1 MIHFN
6 PDTRT
11 FNLVLQSSVY
21 AMQVDAK
28 GRLLHLAWGP
38 RPVAVDE
45 LLSGRLRPTLSDHAS
60 FEFQTRRD
68 EILTF
73 GDTTNHEVT
82 LKANFTALPDPLPA
96 GDAPHLPIRDVRLRY
111 VSHEIVTDAQPGFAP
126 THGLP
131 TQNGEPRET
140 LRIKLDDPVQP
151 LVVTLCYRLTPAQD
165 IIERWLE
172 LENRGDEPIEIEQLF
187 FAALHLPNGT
197 TELTSVSGAWAQ
209 EFQTQRERLPIGRRI
224 IEHRSVQTGHAANPF
239 FMLNWPGQAWE
250 AHGTVYFGA
259 LAYSGSWQLGF
270 EQLPSS
276 DVRVHGG
283 YHPTDFGLTLAA
295 GAQYKTLALI
305 CGVCD
310 EGWGGVSRRL
320 HAFTCERILPV
331 PNLAVADVPAA
342 PPTVLAGLSLN
353 EETTAV
359 EESGTVKRPATAA
372 GRPASA
378 HYRPILYNSWEATYF
393 GITEQNQ
400 VELAQKA
407 AAVGV
412 EMFCLDDG
420 WFGGRRFDVAG
431 LGDWTVSPDVFPN
444 GLEPLIAEVN
454 RLGMDF
460 GLWVEPEMVNPD
472 SDLYRAHPEW
482 VLHFPGRPRT
492 EARCQ
497 LILDFGREEVV
508 AYIFNALDSLLAQ
521 YNIAFIK
528 WDMNRNVS
536 EPGSVV
542 GKAIWQAHVAG
553 VYGIIDRLRA
563 KYPHVAFESC
573 AGGGGRVDLGILGR
587 TDQVWTSDNTDALD
601 RLRIQEGFSLAYP
614 VRVMT
619 AWVTHEKNH
628 QTGRFHELSTRFD
641 VAMRG
646 ALGIGASLNGLDDAE
661 LKEYASY
668 IAFYKRIRHIVQG
681 GDLYRLER
689 LEEAGASTILYVLPD
704 GSEAVYSVVVHSH
717 KLGQF
722 RRMVPLRG
730 LIPSATYEILDRFEK
745 VRLTATGYELMV
757 QGMGGDEDCR
767 SGYSCTLHI
776 RRLEAGD

>member
-6 PDTRT
+6 ADTQT
-11 FNLVLQSSVY
+11 FNLILHSSIY
-21 AMQVDAK
+21 AIQVDAK

-38 RPVAVDE
+38 RPVDADGV
-45 LLSGRLRPTLSDHAS
+45 LFGKLRPAPSNHAS
-60 FEFQTRRD
+60 FEFQARRD
-68 EILTF
+68 EIITF

-82 LKANFTALPDPLPA
+82 LKASFATLPDPLPT

-111 VSHEIVTDAQPGFAP
+111 VSYEIVTDAQPGFAQ

-131 TQNGEPRET
+131 TVNSQPRET
-140 LRIKLDDPVQP
+140 LRIKLADPVQP
-151 LVVTLCYRLTPAQD
+151 LTATLCYRLTPAQD

-172 LENRGDEPIEIEQLF
+172 LENTGDEPIEIEQLF
-187 FAALHLPNGT
+187 FATLHLPNGT
-197 TELTSVSGAWAQ
+197 AELTSVSGAWAQ
-209 EFQTQRERLPIGRRI
+209 EFQTQREQLPIGRRV

-239 FMLNWPGQAWE
+239 FLLNRPGQAWE
-250 AHGTVYFGA
+250 EHGTVYFGA
-259 LAYSGSWQLGF
+259 LAYSGRWQLGF
-270 EQLPSS
+270 EQLPST

-283 YHPTDFGLTLAA
+283 YHPADFGLTLAA
-295 GAQYKTLALI
+295 GAQHKTPTFV
-305 CGVCD
+305 CGVCA
-310 EGWGGVSRRL
+310 EGWGGASRRL
-320 HAFTCERILPV
+320 HAFTRERILPV
-331 PNLAVADVPAA
+331 AVADIGASCAAA
-342 PPTVLAGLSLN
+342 PTELQEKATSLS
-353 EETTAV
+353 EGADSMQEG
-359 EESGTVKRPATAA
+359 GTVRRPATA
-372 GRPASA
+372 SEF
-378 HYRPILYNSWEATYF
+378 RPILYNSWEATYF

-400 VELAQKA
+400 IELAQKA
-407 AAVGV
+407 AAIGV
-412 EMFCLDDG
+412 ELFCLDDG

-536 EPGSVV
+536 EPGSVA

-563 KYPHVAFESC
+563 KYLHLTIESC

-587 TDQVWTSDNTDALD
+587 TDQVWPSDNTDALD
-601 RLRIQEGFSLAYP
+601 RVRIQEGFSLAYP
-614 VRVMT
+614 ARVMT

-646 ALGIGASLNGLDDAE
+646 ALGIGASLNGLGEAE
-661 LKEYASY
+661 LKTYASY

-704 GSEAVYSVVVHSH
+704 GSEVVYSVVVHSH

-730 LIPSATYEILDRFEK
+730 LIPSATYEVLDRFEK
-745 VRLTATGYELMV
+745 VRLTAVGYELMV
-757 QGMGGDEDCR
+757 QGIPGDEDGR
-767 SGYSCTLHI
+767 SGHSRTLHI
-776 RRLEAGD
+776 KQKKLEKSR

>member
-11 FNLVLQSSVY
+11 FNLILQSSVF
-21 AMQVDAK
+21 AMQVDNK
-28 GRLLHLAWGP
+28 DRLVHLVWGP
-38 RPVAVDE
+38 RPAGTEEDG
-45 LLSGRLRPTLSDHAS
+45 LLSGRLKPTLSDHAS

-68 EILTF
+68 EIVTF
-73 GDTTNHEVT
+73 GDTTTHEVT
-82 LKANFTALPDPLPA
+82 IKASFSTLPGQISDEE
-96 GDAPHLPIRDVRLRY
+96 APHLPIRDVRLRY
-111 VSHEIVTDAQPGFAP
+111 VSHEVVTDAKPGLAP
-126 THGLP
+126 AHGLP
-131 TQNGEPRET
+131 KQNSEPRET
-140 LRIKLDDPVQP
+140 LRIRLADTVQP
-151 LVVTLCYRLTPAQD
+151 LVVTLCYRLTPMQD

-172 LENRGDEPIEIEQLF
+172 LENDGDTPIEIEQLNF
-187 FAALHLPNGT
+187 GVLHLPNGT

-209 EFQTQRERLPIGRRI
+209 EFQAQRERLPLGRRVV
-224 IEHRSVQTGHAANPF
+224 EHRSLQTGHAANPF
-239 FMLNWPGQAWE
+239 FLLNRPGQAWE
-250 AHGTVYFGA
+250 EHGTVYFGA
-259 LAYSGSWQLGF
+259 VAYSGSWQLTF
-270 EQLPSS
+270 EQLPGT
-276 DVRVHGG
+276 DVRIHGG
-283 YHPTDFGLTLAA
+283 YHPVDFGLTLAA
-295 GAQYKTLALI
+295 GEQHKTPALV
-305 CGVCD
+305 CGVSD
-310 EGWGGVSRRL
+310 NGWGGASRRL
-320 HAFTCERILPV
+320 HAFTHERILPV
-331 PNLAVADVPAA
+331 PVAGVPAA
-342 PPTVLAGLSLN
+342 PPPHLA
-353 EETTAV
+353 EESTKDKISAAQ
-359 EESGTVKRPATAA
+359 ESGTV
-372 GRPASA
+372 GRPAA
-378 HYRPILYNSWEATYF
+378 AQTGDFRPILYNSWEATYF
-393 GITEQNQ
+393 GITEENQ
-400 VELAQKA
+400 IELAQKA
-407 AAVGV
+407 AAIGV
-412 EMFCLDDG
+412 ELFCVDDG

-444 GLEPLIAEVN
+444 GLEPLISEVN
-454 RLGMDF
+454 RLGMAF

-497 LILDFGREEVV
+497 LILDYGRPEVID
-508 AYIFNALDSLLAQ
+508 YIFNALDSLLAQ
-521 YNIAFIK
+521 HNIAFIK

-536 EPGSVV
+536 EPGSVA

-563 KYPHVAFESC
+563 KYPHLTIESC
-573 AGGGGRVDLGILGR
+573 SGGGGRVDLGILAR

-601 RLRIQEGFSLAYP
+601 RIRIQEGFSLAYP
-614 VRVMT
+614 ARVME

-628 QTGRFHELSTRFD
+628 QTDRFHELSTRFD

-646 ALGIGASLNGLDDAE
+646 ALGIGASLNALSDDE

-689 LEEAGASTILYVLPD
+689 LEEADASTILYVLPD

-730 LIPSATYEILDRFEK
+730 LIPSATYKVLDRFEK

-757 QGMGGDEDCR
+757 QGIPGDEDGR
-767 SGYSCTLHI
+767 SGHSRTLHI
-776 RRLEAGD
+776 KRLEI

>member
-11 FNLVLQSSVY
+11 FNLILHSSIY
-21 AMQVDAK
+21 AMQVDNK
-28 GRLLHLAWGP
+28 GRLVHLAWGP
-38 RPVAVDE
+38 RPVGGE
-45 LLSGRLRPTLSDHAS
+45 GMLSGKIRPTLSDHAS

-68 EILTF
+68 ELLTF
-73 GDTTNHEVT
+73 GDTTTHEVT
-82 LKANFTALPDPLPA
+82 LKANFATLPDPLPN

-111 VSHEIVTDAQPGFAP
+111 VSHEVVTNAQPGLAP
-126 THGLP
+126 AHGLP
-131 TQNGEPRET
+131 TVNSEPRET
-140 LRIKLDDPVQP
+140 LRIILADPVQP
-151 LVVTLCYRLTPAQD
+151 LTVTLCYRLTPTQD

-172 LENRGDEPIEIEQLF
+172 LANTGEAPIEIEQLF
-187 FAALHLPNGT
+187 FGVLHLPNGT

-209 EFQTQRERLPIGRRI
+209 EFQTQRERLPIGRRV
-224 IEHRSVQTGHAANPF
+224 IEHRSLQTGHAANPF
-239 FMLNWPGQAWE
+239 FLLNRPGQAWE
-250 AHGTVYFGA
+250 SHGTVYFGA
-259 LAYSGSWQLGF
+259 LAYSGSWQLSF
-270 EQLPSS
+270 EQLPGT

-283 YHPTDFGLTLAA
+283 YHPFDFGLTLAA
-295 GAQYKTLALI
+295 GAQHKTPALV

-310 EGWGGVSRRL
+310 EGWGGASRRL
-320 HAFTCERILPV
+320 HAFTRERILPV
-331 PNLAVADVPAA
+331 PQNALA
-342 PPTVLAGLSLN
+342 
-353 EETTAV
+353 E
-359 EESGTVKRPATAA
+359 
-372 GRPASA
+372 
-378 HYRPILYNSWEATYF
+378 RPILYNSWEATYF

-400 VELAQKA
+400 IELAQKA
-407 AAVGV
+407 AVIGV
-412 EMFCLDDG
+412 ELFCLDDG

-444 GLEPLIAEVN
+444 GLEPLISEVN

-472 SDLYRAHPEW
+472 SDLYRAHPDW

-497 LILDFGREEVV
+497 LILDFGREEVIEH
-508 AYIFNALDSLLAQ
+508 IFNALDSLLAQ

-563 KYPHVAFESC
+563 KYPHLTIESC
-573 AGGGGRVDLGILGR
+573 SGGGGRIDLGILGR

-601 RLRIQEGFSLAYP
+601 RVHIQEGFSLAYP
-614 VRVMT
+614 ARVME

-646 ALGIGASLNGLDDAE
+646 ALGIGASLNGLDEAE
-661 LKEYASY
+661 LKAYASY

-689 LEEAGASTILYVLPD
+689 LEEAGVSTILYVLPD
-704 GSEAVYSVVVHSH
+704 GSEAVYSVVVQSH

-730 LIPSATYEILDRFEK
+730 LIPSATYEVLDRFEK
-745 VRLTATGYELMV
+745 MRLTATGYELMV
-757 QGMGGDEDCR
+757 QGISGDEDGR
-767 SGYSCTLHI
+767 SGHSRTLHI
-776 RRLEAGD
+776 KRVESED

>member
-1 MIHFN
+1 MIHFD

-11 FNLVLQSSVY
+11 FNLILQRTVY
-21 AMQVDAK
+21 AMQVDK
-28 GRLLHLAWGP
+28 KDRLLHLAWGP
-38 RPVAVDE
+38 HPAQVEEEDW
-45 LLSGRLRPTLSDHAS
+45 LYGRLHAALSDHAS
-60 FEFQTRRD
+60 FEFQSRRD

-73 GDTTNHEVT
+73 GDTTTHEVT
-82 LKANFTALPDPLPA
+82 LKANFMTLPAPLPA

-111 VSHEIVTDAQPGFAP
+111 VSHDVVTDAAPGFAP
-126 THGLP
+126 AHGLP
-131 TQNGEPRET
+131 TANSNPRET
-140 LRIKLDDPVQP
+140 LRIRLADPVQP
-151 LVVTLCYRLTPAQD
+151 LRVALCYRLTSAHD

-172 LENRGDEPIEIEQLF
+172 LENTGEVPIEVEQLNF
-187 FAALHLPNGT
+187 GALHLPNGT
-197 TELTSVSGAWAQ
+197 TELTSVYGAWAQ
-209 EFQTQRERLPIGRRI
+209 EFQTQRERLPVGRRVM
-224 IEHRSVQTGHAANPF
+224 EHRSLQTGHTANPF
-239 FMLNWPGQAWE
+239 FMLNRPDQAWE

-270 EQLPSS
+270 EQLPGT

-283 YHPTDFGLTLAA
+283 YHPADFGLTLAA
-295 GAQYKTLALI
+295 DGRHKTPALV
-305 CGVCD
+305 CGLSN
-310 EGWGGVSRRL
+310 EGWGGASRRL
-320 HAFTCERILPV
+320 HAFTRERILPV
-331 PNLAVADVPAA
+331 AVAGVLTA
-342 PPTVLAGLSLN
+342 PPPRPIEGTTKDENVAVQVTDTV
-353 EETTAV
+353 
-359 EESGTVKRPATAA
+359 
-372 GRPASA
+372 GRPAGA
-378 HYRPILYNSWEATYF
+378 GEFRPILYNSWEATYF
-393 GITEQNQ
+393 GITEANQ
-400 VELAQKA
+400 IELAQQA
-407 AAVGV
+407 AAIGV
-412 EMFCLDDG
+412 ELFCLDDG
-420 WFGGRRFDVAG
+420 WFGGRRLDVAG

-454 RLGMDF
+454 RLGMAF

-497 LILDFGREEVV
+497 LILDYGRSEVI

-521 YNIAFIK
+521 HNIAFIK
-528 WDMNRNVS
+528 WDMNRSVS

-563 KYPHVAFESC
+563 KYPHLTIESC
-573 AGGGGRVDLGILGR
+573 SGGGGRVDLGILGR

-601 RLRIQEGFSLAYP
+601 RLHIQEGFSLAYP
-614 VRVMT
+614 ARVME

-628 QTGRFHELSTRFD
+628 QTGRSHELSTRFN

-646 ALGIGASLNGLDDAE
+646 ALGIGASLNGLSESE

-717 KLGQF
+717 KPGQF
-722 RRMVPLRG
+722 RRMVPLQG
-730 LIPSATYEILDRFEK
+730 LISSARYEVLDRFEK

-757 QGMGGDEDCR
+757 QGIPGDQDGR
-767 SGYSCTLHI
+767 SGYGRTLHI
-776 RRLEAGD
+776 KRV

>member
-11 FNLVLQSSVY
+11 FNLILQSSVY
-21 AMQVDAK
+21 AMQVDNK
-28 GRLLHLAWGP
+28 YRLVHLAWGP
-38 RPVAVDE
+38 RPVGVE
-45 LLSGRLRPTLSDHAS
+45 EMLSGRIRPSLSDHAS

-68 EILTF
+68 ELLTF
-73 GDTTNHEVT
+73 GDTSTHEVT
-82 LKANFTALPDPLPA
+82 LKANFATLPDPLPA
-96 GDAPHLPIRDVRLRY
+96 GDAPHLPIRDMRLRY
-111 VSHEIVTDAQPGFAP
+111 VSHEVVTDAQPGLAP
-126 THGLP
+126 AHGLS
-131 TQNGEPRET
+131 TQNNEPRET
-140 LRIKLDDPVQP
+140 LRIKLADPVQP
-151 LVVTLCYRLTPAQD
+151 LEVTLCYRLTPAQD

-172 LENRGDEPIEIEQLF
+172 LVNTGDAPVEIEQLF

-209 EFQTQRERLPIGRRI
+209 EFQTQRERLPIGRRVV
-224 IEHRSVQTGHAANPF
+224 EQRSLQTGHAANPF
-239 FMLNWPGQAWE
+239 FMLNRPGQAWE
-250 AHGTVYFGA
+250 DHGTVYFGT
-259 LAYSGSWQLGF
+259 LAYSGSWQLSF
-270 EQLPSS
+270 EQLHST

-283 YHPTDFGLTLAA
+283 YHPFDFGLTLVA
-295 GAQYKTLALI
+295 GAQHKTPALV

-310 EGWGGVSRRL
+310 EGWGGASRRL
-320 HAFTCERILPV
+320 HAFTRERVLPV
-331 PNLAVADVPAA
+331 AVAGLQTVPLESHETGGTVGTPAA
-342 PPTVLAGLSLN
+342 AN
-353 EETTAV
+353 
-359 EESGTVKRPATAA
+359 
-372 GRPASA
+372 
-378 HYRPILYNSWEATYF
+378 YRPILYNSWEATYF
-393 GITEQNQ
+393 SITEQNQ
-400 VELAQKA
+400 IELAQKA
-407 AAVGV
+407 AALGV
-412 EMFCLDDG
+412 ELFCLDDG

-444 GLEPLIAEVN
+444 GLEPLISEVN

-472 SDLYRAHPEW
+472 SDLYRAHPDW

-497 LILDFGREEVV
+497 LILDYGRPEVV
-508 AYIFNALDSLLAQ
+508 EHIFNALDNLLAQ
-521 YNIAFIK
+521 YNIRFIK
-528 WDMNRNVS
+528 WDMNRSAS

-563 KYPHVAFESC
+563 KYPHLTIESC
-573 AGGGGRVDLGILGR
+573 SGGGGRIDLGILGR

-614 VRVMT
+614 ARVME

-646 ALGIGASLNGLDDAE
+646 ALGIGASLNGLDEAE

-681 GDLYRLER
+681 GELYRLER
-689 LEEAGASTILYVLPD
+689 LEEADASTILYVLPD

-722 RRMVPLRG
+722 RRMVSLRG
-730 LIPSATYEILDRFEK
+730 LIPSATYEVLDRFEK
-745 VRLTATGYELMV
+745 VRLTATGYALMV
-757 QGMGGDEDCR
+757 QGIPGDEDGR
-767 SGYSCTLHI
+767 SGHSRTLHI
-776 RRLEAGD
+776 KRKE

>member
-1 MIHFN
+1 MIHFYS
-6 PDTRT
+6 DTRT
-11 FNLVLQSSVY
+11 FNLVLHNSVY
-21 AMQVDAK
+21 AMQVDNK
-28 GRLLHLAWGP
+28 DWLVHLAWGP
-38 RPVAVDE
+38 RPAGAGEAD
-45 LLSGRLRPTLSDHAS
+45 LLSGRLKPALSDHAS

-68 EILTF
+68 EIVTF

-82 LKANFTALPDPLPA
+82 LKANFFTLPA
-96 GDAPHLPIRDVRLRY
+96 QVAAEEAPHLPIRDARLRY
-111 VSHEIVTDAQPGFAP
+111 DSHEVVMEAQPGFAP

-131 TQNGEPRET
+131 TANSEVRET
-140 LRIKLDDPVQP
+140 LRIKLADPVQP

-172 LENRGDEPIEIEQLF
+172 LENVGDIPIEIEQLNF
-187 FAALHLPNGT
+187 GVLHLPNGT
-197 TELTSVSGAWAQ
+197 TELTSVSGTWAQ
-209 EFQTQRERLPIGRRI
+209 EFQTQRERQPVGRRVVA
-224 IEHRSVQTGHAANPF
+224 HRSLQTGHAANPF
-239 FMLNWPGQAWE
+239 FMLNRPGQVWE
-250 AHGTVYFGA
+250 EHGTVYFGA
-259 LAYSGSWQLGF
+259 LATSGSWQLSF
-270 EQLPSS
+270 EQLPGT

-283 YHPTDFGLTLAA
+283 YHPADFGLTLA
-295 GAQYKTLALI
+295 GGETHKTAALI
-305 CGVCD
+305 CGLSST
-310 EGWGGVSRRL
+310 GWGGASRRL
-320 HAFTCERILPV
+320 HAFVRERILPV
-331 PNLAVADVPAA
+331 PQQAPA
-342 PPTVLAGLSLN
+342 
-353 EETTAV
+353 E
-359 EESGTVKRPATAA
+359 
-372 GRPASA
+372 
-378 HYRPILYNSWEATYF
+378 RPILYNSWEATYF
-393 GITEQNQ
+393 GITEANQ
-400 VELAQKA
+400 IALAQKA
-407 AAVGV
+407 AAIGV
-412 EMFCLDDG
+412 ELFCLDDG

-444 GLEPLIAEVN
+444 GLEPLINEVN

-472 SDLYRAHPEW
+472 SDLYRAHPDW

-497 LILDFGREEVV
+497 LILDYGRSEVID
-508 AYIFNALDSLLAQ
+508 YIFNALDSLLAQ

-528 WDMNRNVS
+528 WDMNRSVS
-536 EPGSVV
+536 EPGSVA

-563 KYPHVAFESC
+563 KYPHLTIESC
-573 AGGGGRVDLGILGR
+573 SGGGGRVDVGILSR

-601 RLRIQEGFSLAYP
+601 RLHIQEGFSLAYP
-614 VRVMT
+614 ARVME

-628 QTGRFHELSTRFD
+628 QTGRVHELSTRFD

-646 ALGIGASLNGLDDAE
+646 ALGIGASLNALSDAE

-668 IAFYKRIRHIVQG
+668 IAFYKRIRHIVQA

-722 RRMVPLRG
+722 RRMVPLQG
-730 LIPSATYEILDRFEK
+730 LLPTATYEVLDRFEK

-757 QGMGGDEDCR
+757 QGIPGDEDGR
-767 SGYSCTLHI
+767 SGHSRTLHI
-776 RRLEAGD
+776 KRIE